1 MVRRN
6 WRAGIFALTAL
17 SPFLFS
23 ACGAGNSSSMRSSSL
38 GSEANIAD
46 GTSSNQSMDLTSGT
60 VITMA
65 PTTIQ
70 VKRGTVSKQPLSV
83 LANKEQ
89 SGTADD
95 WNTYLEFTPASTG
108 AAAVFTFAVP
118 STINVSR
125 ITSMKVSTN
134 YKGPGRSTQQWSFLL
149 YDYTAAKWVSVGN
162 NSAAGTWTW
171 TSFDLTATGIL
182 SRFISATKKI
192 SLRYETSTAVDSSDI
207 DYLVVN
213 VDAGSAP
220 NPTPTPTP
228 SASPTPSPSP
238 SASPTP
244 TPTPPVNGTW
254 WKPAIGTSWQMQ
266 YSGTIDTSL
275 DVQVYMLDMFG
286 TSATTI
292 GALHARGVKVICYI
306 DGGSW
311 ESYTPDADTFPASV
325 IGKAVGG
332 WPDEKWLD
340 IRSKTLLWPIMRA
353 RLDLAKQKGCD
364 GIYHDWAD
372 SYAGDTGFPL
382 TAQDQLV
389 YNRDFWVAEAHAR
402 GLSIGLINDLVQVKD
417 LVTHYDWAV
426 NEQCAEYSE
435 CGSLKP
441 FIDAKKP
448 VFSLNY
454 SGNTSTVCAALN
466 ALNFDAIFKDVN
478 LGAYRLPCR

>member
-1 MVRRN
+1 MVRRI
-6 WRAGIFALTAL
+6 WWAWILASTAL
-17 SPFLFS
+17 STFLFS
-23 ACGAGNSSSMRSSSL
+23 ACGAENLSSMRRSGASTA
-38 GSEANIAD
+38 ANGLDA
-46 GTSSNQSMDLTSGT
+46 SASMQTIDLTST
-60 VITMA
+60 AV
-65 PTTIQ
+65 TTLTPSLIQ

-83 LANKEQ
+83 LAKKEQ

-95 WNTYLEFTPASTG
+95 WNTYLEFTPASSG
-108 AAAVFTFAVP
+108 SAAVFTFNLP
-118 STINVSR
+118 STVNASS
-125 ITSMKVSTN
+125 ITSIKVSTN
-134 YKGPGRSTQQWSFLL
+134 YKGPGLSTQQWSFLL

-162 NSAAGTWTW
+162 NSLAGNWTW
-171 TSFDLTATGIL
+171 TSFDLAGKGIL
-182 SRFISATKKI
+182 SRFVNATKKI

-207 DYLVVN
+207 DYLVIN
-213 VDAGSAP
+213 VESGVSP
-220 NPTPTPTP
+220 
-228 SASPTPSPSP
+228 SPTPSPTPSP

-244 TPTPPVNGTW
+244 TPTPTPPVTGAW
-254 WKPAIGTSWQMQ
+254 WKPIPGMSWQMQ

-275 DVQVYMLDMFG
+275 NVQIYMLDMFG

-292 GALHARGVKVICYI
+292 RGLQARGVKVFCYI

-311 ESYTPDADTFPASV
+311 ESYTPDAANFPASI
-325 IGKAVGG
+325 IGKEVGG

-402 GLSIGLINDLVQVKD
+402 GLSVGLINDLVQVKD
-417 LVTHYDWAV
+417 LVTYYDWAV
-426 NEQCAEYSE
+426 NEQCAEYGE

-441 FIDAKKP
+441 FIDANKP

-466 ALNFDAIFKDVN
+466 ALNFDAIFKEVN

>member
-1 MVRRN
+1 MVRRT
-6 WRAGIFALTAL
+6 WWAGIFASTAL
-17 SPFLFS
+17 APFLFS
-23 ACGAGNSSSMRSSSL
+23 ACGAENLSSMRSSGL
-38 GSEANIAD
+38 GSAANSAD
-46 GTSSNQSMDLTSGT
+46 GTSFNQSIDLTSGT
-60 VITMA
+60 VTTMA
-65 PTTIQ
+65 PSAIQ
-70 VKRGTVSKQPLSV
+70 VKRGTVSKQSLSV
-83 LANKEQ
+83 LAKKEQ

-95 WNTYLEFTPASTG
+95 WNTYLEFAPASTG
-108 AAAVFTFAVP
+108 SAAVFTFTVP
-118 STINVSR
+118 STVNVSS
-125 ITSMKVSTN
+125 ITSIKVLTN
-134 YKGPGRSTQQWSFLL
+134 YKGPGLSTQQWSFLL
-149 YDYTAAKWVSVGN
+149 YDYAAGKWVSVGT
-162 NSAAGTWTW
+162 NSLAGTWTW

-182 SRFISATKKI
+182 SRFISTTKKV

-213 VDAGSAP
+213 VEAGVTPS
-220 NPTPTPTP
+220 PTPTP

-244 TPTPPVNGTW
+244 TPTPPVSGSW

-275 DVQVYMLDMFG
+275 NVQAYMLDMFG

-292 GALHARGVKVICYI
+292 SALHARGVKVICYI

-311 ESYTPDADTFPASV
+311 ESYTPDAANFPASI
-325 IGKAVGG
+325 IGNAIGG

-389 YNRDFWVAEAHAR
+389 YNRDFWVVEAHAR
-402 GLSIGLINDLVQVKD
+402 GLSVGLINDLVQIKD
-417 LVTHYDWAV
+417 LVAYYDWAM
-426 NEQCAEYSE
+426 NESCSAYNE
-435 CGSLKP
+435 CGYMKP

-454 SGNTSTVCAALN
+454 TGDTSTVCAALN

>member
-1 MVRRN
+1 MRRSG
-6 WRAGIFALTAL
+6 ASTAANGL
-17 SPFLFS
+17 DAS
-23 ACGAGNSSSMRSSSL
+23 
-38 GSEANIAD
+38 GSIPAI
-46 GTSSNQSMDLTSGT
+46 DLTST
-60 VITMA
+60 AV
-65 PTTIQ
+65 TTLTPSLIQ

-83 LANKEQ
+83 LAKKEQ

-118 STINVSR
+118 STINLSR

-149 YDYTAAKWVSVGN
+149 YDYAAAKWVSVGN

-207 DYLVVN
+207 DYLVIN
-213 VDAGSAP
+213 VVSSVSP
-220 NPTPTPTP
+220 SPTPTPAPTP
-228 SASPTPSPSP
+228 SASPNPSPNP
-238 SASPTP
+238 TASPTP
-244 TPTPPVNGTW
+244 TPTPPVSGAW

-286 TSATTI
+286 TSAATI
-292 GALHARGVKVICYI
+292 SALHARDVKVICYI

-311 ESYTPDADTFPASV
+311 ESYTPDAANFPASI
-325 IGKAVGG
+325 IGKEVGG

-417 LVTHYDWAV
+417 LVTYYDWAV
-426 NEQCAEYSE
+426 NEQCAEYNE

-466 ALNFDAIFKDVN
+466 ALNFDAIFKEVN